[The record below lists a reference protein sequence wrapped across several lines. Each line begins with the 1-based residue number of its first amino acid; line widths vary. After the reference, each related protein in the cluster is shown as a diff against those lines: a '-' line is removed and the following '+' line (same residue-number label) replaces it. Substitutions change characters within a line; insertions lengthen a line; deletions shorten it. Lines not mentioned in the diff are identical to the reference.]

1 MRTLSSTSGGVDGV
15 TGAAARYI
23 KEALSCG
30 GDTRQGGALDHRR
43 AVARHRWS
51 RRRVAAGAP
60 ARPGVER
67 GGFRAARAECRAQR
81 DVRGAA
87 RKRLGGHTPPPHRR
101 APRVYAGG
109 LRRLRAVPRLL
120 RRLSRACRLAA
131 VRRTGLDPSGLCPDP
146 RLARRAGGRDGAVRI
161 DDGLSRAVGPVR
173 PARADRATHAA
184 GVALRVR
191 DGRARLPAALP
202 PRLTRP
208 DRAGVEARHGFAG
221 ATSVGGY
228 GGPFR
233 GPPST
238 KRAPRGAP

>member
-1 MRTLSSTSGGVDGV
+1 MACASGS
-15 TGAAARYI
+15 R
-23 KEALSCG
+23 
-30 GDTRQGGALDHRR
+30 
-43 AVARHRWS
+43 ARH
-51 RRRVAAGAP
+51 
-60 ARPGVER
+60 GVER

-131 VRRTGLDPSGLCPDP
+131 LRRTGLDPRGVLPDP
-146 RLARRAGGRDGAVRI
+146 RLARRARGGHGAVRA

-173 PARADRATHAA
+173 PTRADRAADAA

-202 PRLTRP
+202 PRLTGGAPTVTAARP
-208 DRAGVEARHGFAG
+208 
-221 ATSVGGY
+221 
-228 GGPFR
+228 
-233 GPPST
+233 
-238 KRAPRGAP
+238 APRAAP

>member
-43 AVARHRWS
+43 AVTRHRGA

-81 DVRGAA
+81 DVRGGA

-120 RRLSRACRLAA
+120 RRLSRARRLAA
-131 VRRTGLDPSGLCPDP
+131 LRRTGLDPSGLFPDP
-146 RLARRAGGRDGAVRI
+146 RLARRARGRDGAVRI

-173 PARADRATHAA
+173 PARADRATDAA
-184 GVALRVR
+184 SVALRVR
-191 DGRARLPAALP
+191 DGRARVPAALP
-202 PRLTRP
+202 PRLT
-208 DRAGVEARHGFAG
+208 
-221 ATSVGGY
+221 GGD
-228 GGPFR
+228 PTVTAAKPAHR
-233 GPPST
+233 GEP
-238 KRAPRGAP
+238 